1 MPDPKARPDPESTT
15 TRAPQRKELRKHAA
29 GLGEPDPENHP
40 QETDTRDPLGE
51 APPRHPRSED
61 PIIEPLAIGAS
72 LGRFRLEKLI
82 GQGGMGR
89 VYEARDPR
97 LRRQVA
103 IKTLRLQDPASVH
116 RFVREARLQASVSH
130 PGICPV
136 FEVGEHE
143 STPYIVMQLLHG
155 KPLDEASEGLHLE
168 QKLVLVRRVAE
179 AVHEAHRAGL
189 IHRDLKPS
197 NILVESNGPSPLHPR
212 VLDFGIARAAGE
224 ADLTRDGEVVGTPAY
239 MAPEQIHGSV
249 EQLDRRTDVYALGA
263 TLYRLLAGRPPFA
276 ETGPAAFVQV
286 LSHEPESLRKHRVP
300 KDVEA
305 IVFKCLE
312 KQPHRRYGSAREL
325 ARDIDAYLDGS
336 EVSARP
342 INAWY
347 RLQKQLRRQKVAV
360 RVGGVSALLLTIAL
374 GWGAHTAQQAE
385 SREILARRLTEQVEE
400 IEALVRY
407 SHLSPPHDIRPDRAL
422 LRRRMDDIAQAMD
435 QAGEVGN
442 GPGHFALG
450 RGFLALG
457 ELEKAQRHL
466 QIAWQSD
473 YREPEVAAAMAQ
485 TLSALYRERLTEV
498 ELGGDWPARRHQ
510 IAELQKTY
518 GHPARAF
525 LAAIEERAVEVPGTE
540 MPGTEMPGT
549 EMPGTA
555 AVEVPGTAENTDV
568 EVPGTTKTEASE
580 VPGTTENGPAENT
593 PVEVPGTTENTEVE
607 VPGTEMPG
615 TEMLGAEP
623 SPESL
628 LLRALSFFH
637 DDQFDHALGVL
648 KASATQYAWSYEL
661 LRLEGDIHRTWAVQ
675 HHAEGRGDAA
685 RESFEQARKA
695 YDRAATVAQSDP
707 AIYRA
712 GAQAAFQQLSLRLE
726 AGADSEALW
735 QEGLG
740 RLEQALA
747 IQPDLGDAWLWK
759 SRFHRLAAQLKRRR
773 AADPVVDLQAAIQ
786 AAERAKQDDDLRS
799 KAWLELARAHWGWGQ
814 WLLDRREDPIAQLDQ
829 ADRAFEEVD
838 PQERSYSYWVAVGMA
853 QSTRAE
859 HLVTRGEPALPSF
872 DRAADA
878 FRQAAEQHSTPF
890 AAWVN
895 LGIGLFKAS
904 SAHGSDDSE
913 ILLEKSIHAL
923 QQAESFR
930 EDHVVP
936 PYYLGLCHLHLAQ
949 GGDPNSGRLDA
960 DDLSRALDYFRRAQ
974 QLAPDMF
981 QVQAALG
988 ETFHAQAIHS
998 WEQGQ
1003 DPDDAFARA
1012 RRHHRRAMELA
1023 PESPI
1028 PRLNLAWTAY
1038 FEGKVLLK
1046 AGQDPRPL
1054 LDEAERIVDQVS
1066 RSLRS
1071 EGQRT
1076 CAGSVLRLRG
1086 EWQIHR
1092 GKDPELYFGPAEEIF
1107 VALTE
1112 DNPRSGEA
1120 FRSLGRIWT
1129 RRAERLSFQGDD
1141 PQPAF
1146 ARARELLDRGLELS
1160 PDNAYYLLAS
1170 AHWHNSYGSW
1180 LGTLATTPS
1189 ADESDPLASALL
1201 QARAAH
1207 RFRPEWQEAAELVTH
1222 IESRISAAQAAGSP
1236 H

>member
-1 MPDPKARPDPESTT
+1 MPDPETRHGSEGPNS
-15 TRAPQRKELRKHAA
+15 RAPHREELRQPVA
-29 GLGEPDPENHP
+29 GSGEAGPANPLDDD
-40 QETDTRDPLGE
+40 TDTRDRQRGV
-51 APPRHPRSED
+51 PPRQHHSED
-61 PIIEPLAIGAS
+61 PTTEPLAIGSS

-116 RFVREARLQASVSH
+116 RFVREARLQASVNH

-136 FEVGEHE
+136 FEVGEHKA
-143 STPYIVMQLLHG
+143 TPYIVMQLLHG

-197 NILVESNGPSPLHPR
+197 NILVESNGPTPLHPK

-239 MAPEQIHGSV
+239 MAPEQVQGNV
-249 EQLDRRTDVYALGA
+249 EHLDRRTDVYALGA

-286 LSHEPESLRKHRVP
+286 LSNEPESLRKHRVP

-325 ARDIDAYLDGS
+325 ARDIDAYLDGL

-342 INAWY
+342 INTWY

-360 RVGGVSALLLTIAL
+360 RVGGVSALLLAVAL

-385 SREILARRLTEQVEE
+385 TREILARKLTEQVEE

-422 LRRRMDDIAQAMD
+422 LRRRMDAIAQAMVE
-435 QAGEVGN
+435 AGKVGN

-450 RGFLALG
+450 RGLLALDK
-457 ELEKAQRHL
+457 LEEAQRHL

-498 ELGGDWPARRHQ
+498 ELGGDWQARRHQ

-518 GHPARAF
+518 GHPARTF
-525 LAAIEERAVEVPGTE
+525 LAAIEERDVE
-540 MPGTEMPGT
+540 MPGTT
-549 EMPGTA
+549 EETSA
-555 AVEVPGTAENTDV
+555 
-568 EVPGTTKTEASE
+568 E
-580 VPGTTENGPAENT
+580 VPGTTEKT
-593 PVEVPGTTENTEVE
+593 PTEVPGTMPAE
-607 VPGTEMPG
+607 VPGTEPSE
-615 TEMLGAEP
+615 TEP

-628 LLRALSFFH
+628 LLRALSLFH
-637 DDQFDHALGVL
+637 DDQFDRALAVL
-648 KASATQYAWSYEL
+648 KQSTTQRAWSYEL

-675 HHAEGRGDAA
+675 HHAEGRSDDALK
-685 RESFEQARKA
+685 SFEQARKA
-695 YDRAATVAQSDP
+695 YDRAAAVAQSDP

-712 GAQAAFQQLSLRLE
+712 GAQAVFQQLSLELE
-726 AGADSEALW
+726 AGVDSEALW
-735 QEGLG
+735 QEGLA
-740 RLEQALA
+740 RLDQALE
-747 IQPDLGDAWLWK
+747 IQPDLSDAWLWK
-759 SRFHRLAAQLKRRR
+759 SRFHRVAAQLKRRR
-773 AADPVVDLQAAIQ
+773 AVDPVEDLKAAIQ
-786 AAERAKQDDDLRS
+786 AAEQAKRSDDFRS
-799 KAWLELARAHWGWGQ
+799 KAWLELARAYWSWGQ
-814 WLLDRREDPIAQLDQ
+814 WSLERGEDPIARLDQ
-829 ADRAFEEVD
+829 ADRAFEEVE
-838 PQERSYSYWVAVGMA
+838 PEKRSYSYWVAVGMA

-878 FRQAAEQHSTPF
+878 FRRAAEQHSAPF

-904 SAHGSDDSE
+904 SAHGRDDAE
-913 ILLEKSIHAL
+913 TLLKKSIHAL
-923 QQAESFR
+923 KQAESLR
-930 EDHVVP
+930 HDHVVP

-949 GGDPNSGRLDA
+949 GGDPSSGHLDA
-960 DDLSRALDYFRRAQ
+960 DGVSRAVDHFRRAQ
-974 QLAPDMF
+974 ELAPNMF
-981 QVQAALG
+981 QLHAALG
-988 ETFHAQAIHS
+988 ETFHAQAIHQ
-998 WEQGQ
+998 WERGEH
-1003 DPDDAFARA
+1003 PDDVFARA

-1023 PESPI
+1023 PDSPI
-1028 PRLNLAWTAY
+1028 PPLNLAWTAY

-1046 AGQDPRPL
+1046 AGQDPRSS
-1054 LDEAERIVDQVS
+1054 LDEAERLVDQVS
-1066 RSLRS
+1066 LSLHS
-1071 EGQRT
+1071 EGQRA
-1076 CAGSVLRLRG
+1076 CAGSILRLRG
-1086 EWQIHR
+1086 EWQLHLER
-1092 GKDPELYFGPAEEIF
+1092 DPEPFFADAEEIF
-1107 VALTE
+1107 VALVE
-1112 DNPRSGEA
+1112 DNPRSSEA
-1120 FRSLGRIWT
+1120 HRSLGRIWT
-1129 RRAERLSFQGDD
+1129 RRAERLSSLGGE
-1141 PQPAF
+1141 PQTAF
-1146 ARARELLDRGLELS
+1146 ARARDHLDRSLELS
-1160 PDNAYYLLAS
+1160 PQNAYYLFAS
-1170 AHWHNSYGSW
+1170 ARWHLSYATW
-1180 LGTLATTPS
+1180 LGTGATAPS
-1189 ADESDPLASALL
+1189 AHGSDPLASALADARSAL
-1201 QARAAH
+1201 QL
-1207 RFRPEWQEAAELVTH
+1207 RPQWREAAELVTL
-1222 IESRISAAQAAGSP
+1222 IESRSSAASP
-1236 H
+1236 DA